1 MIDKHAPLAA
11 HDASDIVEK
20 DKKHLWH
27 HLLQH
32 KVLEESDPKIFVEGT
47 GARLRDIEGTEYLD
61 ASSGGVWCVNV
72 GYGRESIAEAIRDQL
87 LKLPYYAG
95 VAGTVPAA
103 EYADQLTDLLPG
115 LDRVFFA
122 SSGSEANEKAFK
134 MVRQIAHLNGH
145 DKHKVLY
152 RDRDY
157 HGTTIACLAASG
169 QSERK
174 EGYGPFPDGFV
185 GIPHALCYRCPF
197 GKSYPSCDLECAR
210 ALDDAIVEEGPDT
223 VGGVILESITAG
235 GGVIPP
241 VDEYYPIVQ
250 DICEQYGV
258 VLIIDEVVCGFGR
271 TGTMFGFE
279 HYDVAPDIVTL
290 AKGMASAY
298 APISATAVRSEIFEA
313 FLNDPSDPLDYFR
326 DISTYGGCTGGFA
339 AALENLRIIEEEA
352 LVENAR
358 VVGAYLLD
366 RLRDL
371 ADHQSVGDVRGK
383 GLFAGVELV
392 ADKATREPLGEEA
405 MGAVMRS
412 ITAEGVLVGR
422 TNRSLPGYNNTV
434 NIAPPLIVT
443 ESDVDEIVA
452 ALKVG
457 IEKGC
462 RDSVS
467 SIPR

>member
-1 MIDKHAPLAA
+1 MTDTPAPLAA
-11 HDASDIVEK
+11 HDAYDIVEK

-32 KVLEESDPKIFVEGT
+32 KVLEEHDPKIFVEGT

-87 LKLPYYAG
+87 VKLPYYAG

-103 EYADQLTDLLPG
+103 EFADELTDLLPG

-134 MVRQIAHLNGH
+134 IVRQIAHLNGH
-145 DKHKVLY
+145 DKHKILY

-169 QSERK
+169 QPERK
-174 EGYGPFPDGFV
+174 EAYGPFPDGFA

-210 ALDDAIVEEGPDT
+210 SLEDAIVEEGPDK

-241 VDEYYPIVQ
+241 VDEYYPVVH
-250 DICEQYGV
+250 DICEKYGV

-279 HYDVAPDIVTL
+279 HYDFAPDIVTM
-290 AKGMASAY
+290 AKGIASAY
-298 APISATAVRSEIFEA
+298 APISATAVRGEIFEA
-313 FLNDPSDPLDYFR
+313 FVNDPNAPLDYFR

-339 AALENLRIIEEEA
+339 AGLENLRVMEEEA

-366 RLRDL
+366 HLREL
-371 ADHQSVGDVRGK
+371 GDHPHVGDVRGK
-383 GLFAGVELV
+383 GLFAGVEMV
-392 ADKATREPLGEEA
+392 ADEATREPLGEEA
-405 MGAVMRS
+405 MGAVMRC

-422 TNRSLPGYNNTV
+422 TNRAVPGHNNTV

-443 ESDVDEIVA
+443 KSDVDEIVA
-452 ALKVG
+452 AVKVG
-457 IEKGC
+457 IEKGLQ
-462 RDSVS
+462 
-467 SIPR
+467 